1 MKELQQAK
9 VLATAVKIS
18 KNEIEKRVSTLQEQL
33 DSIKVIRGPVGPT
46 GPKGD
51 SGDDAKPVIVEAV
64 GPQGEKGDKGDKGEP
79 GNALSEAGIYEESLI
94 LNFTD
99 GNKVD
104 VGKVVGPRGGQGKQ
118 GLIG

>member
-9 VLATAVKIS
+9 VLATAVKLS
-18 KNEIEKRVSTLQEQL
+18 KNEIEKRVATLQEQL

-64 GPQGEKGDKGDKGEP
+64 GPQGEKGDKVELTWVDNKG
-79 GNALSEAGIYEESLI
+79 NQDSNNTTI
-94 LNFTD
+94 
-99 GNKVD
+99 K
-104 VGKVVGPRGGQGKQ
+104 
-118 GLIG
+118 